1 MESAPVQKAK
11 VDTGYTIME
20 PGTIFNGYKILSLLN
35 KDSEGLKYIAEKNGR
50 QYLLKL
56 LFQVGFASVDN
67 LYLQQ
72 MRLSRI
78 AGIKSEY
85 FAKIVEV
92 NLSDDPCYMVAD
104 YVKGK
109 SLAELREEIP
119 EEKREA
125 FISAQIGNLI
135 SVAQDVRKH
144 GLSIASMAM
153 TGVMVSEAGKLVVL
167 SSTVKF
173 EEADEREDIFVL
185 GTLVA
190 QFLAPGGLHRL
201 IYATDQLRLSKFT
214 YIEGVSLSL
223 NKLLA
228 ECLHRNIL
236 QRVTDLDSLAKAWKN
251 LPPLEED
258 TIWESRDKLKQTSSE
273 DSIEAPKPKTG
284 QDWRFWA
291 LIVLSIVAVVLLTIW
306 LSITI
311 GNAKGEAA
319 EYTPSEEADTTHVV
333 NGDRFREGDTI
344 TSTGYAEAR
353 QNLTRR
359 REQQPLPQRQTSTPV
374 QPVTPRRAPVPSS
387 FVYVDAGTFGFG
399 RLTENN
405 HNVSLSGFYISKYE
419 LTQQEWNA
427 FMRPASVS
435 SIGDRFPVENIT
447 WRQIITYCNGRSD
460 AENLKRAYTI
470 TGSGAN
476 EVIRCDFSANG
487 YRLPTEAEWEYAA
500 KAGYLY
506 NYSGSDEPDRYA
518 WFRGNAANRVHQV
531 GTKSPNDFGL
541 YDMTGNVAEWVWDWY
556 SDNPVRN
563 LDSFVNPRGPGSGS
577 QRTIRG
583 GNILNGE
590 GRNLNILYREKGSP
604 NQAYPYVGF
613 RLVRSH

>member
-1 MESAPVQKAK
+1 
-11 VDTGYTIME
+11 ME

-35 KDSEGLKYIAEKNGR
+35 KDSEGLKYIAEKNGKH
-50 QYLLKL
+50 YLIKL
-56 LFQVGFASVDN
+56 LFQVGFASVGN

-78 AGIKSEY
+78 AGIQSEH
-85 FAKIVEV
+85 FAKVVEV
-92 NLSDDPCYMVAD
+92 NLSEDPCYMVVD

-109 SLAELREEIP
+109 SLAELKEEIP

-125 FISAQIGNLI
+125 FLSSQIGNLI
-135 SVAQDVRKH
+135 ELAKDVRKH

-167 SSTVKF
+167 SSVVKF
-173 EEADEREDIFVL
+173 EDSDEREDIFVL
-185 GTLVA
+185 GTLIA

-228 ECLHRNIL
+228 ECLHRNTL
-236 QRVTDLDSLAKAWKN
+236 QRITDLDSLAKAWRN
-251 LPPLEED
+251 LPALESD
-258 TIWESRDKLKQTSSE
+258 TIWEPKDKQKQAASE
-273 DSIEAPKPKTG
+273 DTVEAPKPKTG

-291 LIVLSIVAVVLLTIW
+291 LILLSVVAVTLLTIW

-311 GNAKGEAA
+311 GNAKGEAE
-319 EYTPSEEADTTHVV
+319 EYTPSETADSSLVV
-333 NGDRFREGDTI
+333 NDDRFREGDEV
-344 TSTGYAEAR
+344 TSTGYAESRRNPA
-353 QNLTRR
+353 RR
-359 REQQPLPQRQTSTPV
+359 RELDAVPRRQTPAPV
-374 QPVTPRRAPVPSS
+374 QAAAPSRAPMPSN

-405 HNVSLSGFYISKYE
+405 HNVSLSGFYISKHE

-427 FMRPASVS
+427 LMRPANVS

-447 WRQIITYCNGRSD
+447 WRQIVTYCNGRSD

-500 KAGYLY
+500 KAGKLF
-506 NYSGSDEPDRYA
+506 NYSGSDEPDRFA
-518 WFRGNAANRVHQV
+518 WYRSNAANRIHQV
-531 GTKSPNDFGL
+531 GTKSPNAFGL
-541 YDMTGNVAEWVWDWY
+541 YDMSGNVAEWVWDWY

-563 LDSFVNPRGPGSGS
+563 LDSFVNPHGPASGS

-590 GRNLNILYREKGSP
+590 GRNLNILYREKGGP
-604 NQAYPYVGF
+604 NQAYPFVGL

>member
-1 MESAPVQKAK
+1 
-11 VDTGYTIME
+11 ME

-35 KDSEGLKYIAEKNGR
+35 KDSEGLKYIAEKNGK
-50 QYLLKL
+50 QYLIKL

-78 AGIKSEY
+78 AGIDSQF
-85 FAKIVEV
+85 FAHVVEV
-92 NLSDDPCYMVAD
+92 NLSDDPCYMVVE
-104 YVKGK
+104 YIKGK

-119 EEKREA
+119 EDKREA
-125 FISAQIGNLI
+125 FLSAQIGNLI
-135 SVAQDVRKH
+135 EVARDVRKQ
-144 GLSIASMAM
+144 GLSIASLAM
-153 TGVMVSEAGKLVVL
+153 TGVMISEAGNLVVL
-167 SSTVKF
+167 SSAVKF
-173 EEADEREDIFVL
+173 EVSDEREDIFVL
-185 GTLVA
+185 GTLIA
-190 QFLAPGGLHRL
+190 QFLAPGGMHRL

-214 YIEGVSLSL
+214 YIDGVSLSL

-236 QRVTDLDSLAKAWKN
+236 QRITNLEAFSKAWKN
-251 LPPLEED
+251 LPPLDED
-258 TIWESRDKLKQTSSE
+258 TIWESPDKSKPG
-273 DSIEAPKPKTG
+273 SIEANTEVPKPKTG

-291 LIVLSIVAVVLLTIW
+291 LIIGSVIAVTLLTIW

-311 GNAKGEAA
+311 NNARGEAE
-319 EYTPSEEADTTHVV
+319 EYTPSEEADSSIVV
-333 NGDRFREGDTI
+333 NDDRFRGGDSI
-344 TSTGYAEAR
+344 TSTGYAE
-353 QNLTRR
+353 TRR
-359 REQQPLPQRQTSTPV
+359 SQTRRQRLDLPQERQTSAPAQV
-374 QPVTPRRAPVPSS
+374 VTPRRAPMPAN

-419 LTQQEWNA
+419 LTQQEWNV
-427 FMRPASVS
+427 FMRPANVS
-435 SIGDRFPVENIT
+435 SIGDRFPVENIS
-447 WRQIITYCNGRSD
+447 WRQIVTYCNGRSD
-460 AENLKRAYTI
+460 AENLKRAYYI

-487 YRLPTEAEWEYAA
+487 YRLPTEAEWEHAA
-500 KAGYLY
+500 KAGNLF
-506 NYSGSDEPDRYA
+506 NYSGSNDPAQFA
-518 WFRGNAANRVHQV
+518 WYRSNAANRIHQV
-531 GTKSPNDFGL
+531 GTKSPNAFGL
-541 YDMTGNVAEWVWDWY
+541 YDMTGNVSEWVWDWY

-590 GRNLNILYREKGSP
+590 GRNLNILYREKGGP
-604 NQAYPYVGF
+604 NQAYPFVGV